1 MKNDGTRHSDYSL
14 TAISGAEPADPGLP
28 EGRFELPVEADEAD
42 PRALVVC
49 RARAHLQAV
58 EAVAR
63 VERVGG
69 VPDVGWVRWVVRAAG
84 VDRVRL
90 AQLQEAEPTEDAANP
105 YTVSTHVLVPE
116 EDVRRLRA
124 LSARTRIAQSD
135 YLREAV
141 EDLLKKY
148 GADR

>member
-1 MKNDGTRHSDYSL
+1 MDPTPSPVVVEE
-14 TAISGAEPADPGLP
+14 GAEPA
-28 EGRFELPVEADEAD
+28 
-42 PRALVVC
+42 
-49 RARAHLQAV
+49 
-58 EAVAR
+58 
-63 VERVGG
+63 
-69 VPDVGWVRWVVRAAG
+69 
-84 VDRVRL
+84 
-90 AQLQEAEPTEDAANP
+90 EDAANP

>member
-1 MKNDGTRHSDYSL
+1 M
-14 TAISGAEPADPGLP
+14 EPTPS
-28 EGRFELPVEADEAD
+28 PV
-42 PRALVVC
+42 
-49 RARAHLQAV
+49 V
-58 EAVAR
+58 EEV
-63 VERVGG
+63 
-69 VPDVGWVRWVVRAAG
+69 
-84 VDRVRL
+84 
-90 AQLQEAEPTEDAANP
+90 EPTEDATNP